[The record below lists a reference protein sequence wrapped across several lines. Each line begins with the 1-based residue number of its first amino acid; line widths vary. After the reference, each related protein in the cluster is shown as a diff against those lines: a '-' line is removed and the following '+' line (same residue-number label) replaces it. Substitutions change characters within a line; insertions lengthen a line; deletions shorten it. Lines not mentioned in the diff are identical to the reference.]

1 MLTAVKAIVTA
12 IDDPWREEIATI
24 WGELRAVFGLGSLT
38 GALRPYLTFQVAED
52 YGHGVEQVLADI
64 AAKGAPFQIE
74 THGIGV
80 TEGRQTAIY
89 LHVTRTET
97 LDTVHQVLL
106 HATRQHTRNP
116 REAYG
121 AETWLPHIAVASGE
135 IDEDVLSEVV
145 AFLDRRT
152 YDWTITATNLCL
164 IPEMRLVDG
173 EWLRFELQGGKTG
186 GAAL

>member
-1 MLTAVKAIVTA
+1 MKAIVTA

-24 WGELRAVFGLGSLT
+24 WGELRAVFGLGNLT
-38 GALRPYLTFQVAED
+38 GALRSYLTFQVAED
-52 YGHGVEQVLADI
+52 FAHGVEHVLADI
-64 AAKGAPFQIE
+64 AKKGAPFQIE

-97 LDTVHQVLL
+97 LDAVHHVLL
-106 HATRQHTRNP
+106 HATRQQARNP

-121 AETWLPHIAVASGE
+121 AETWLPHIAVASGAV
-135 IDEDVLSEVV
+135 DAAVLPEVM

-152 YDWTITATNLCL
+152 YEWTITATNLCL
-164 IPEMRLVDG
+164 IPDTRLVEG
-173 EWLRFELQGGKTG
+173 EWLRFELLGGKAE
-186 GAAL
+186 GAAP